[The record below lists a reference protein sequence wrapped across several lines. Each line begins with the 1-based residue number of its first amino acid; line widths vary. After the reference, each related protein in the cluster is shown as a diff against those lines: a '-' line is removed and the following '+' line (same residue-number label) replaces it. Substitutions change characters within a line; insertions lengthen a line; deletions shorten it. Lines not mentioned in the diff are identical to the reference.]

1 MFAKKF
7 EANVGSFNQSTL
19 ASQAKNMIKIRFKIL
34 SNSLCGAVTI
44 KAKRVHS
51 SWVTTPTLLKK
62 NEEIVT
68 LRL

>member
-1 MFAKKF
+1 MKYILSLNSPDK
-7 EANVGSFNQSTL
+7 
-19 ASQAKNMIKIRFKIL
+19 IKIKFKIL